1 MLVPAADYLTYA
13 EAVALYGDLRDAGIT
28 ALVKSV
34 GPPTFPYGEGM
45 YYQLWIE
52 ETEAEAAREMVEA
65 FEAARTSLRALR
77 CPKCGA
83 PDPPPVSNRPAWW
96 KQLFYAGTTLHKCA
110 RCGAEFPV

>member
-13 EAVALYGDLRDAGIT
+13 EAVALYNDLREVDII
-28 ALVKSV
+28 ALVKSA

-52 ETEAEAAREMVEA
+52 ETETEAARETVEA
-65 FEAARTSLRALR
+65 FEAERTSLRALR

-83 PDPPPVSNRPAWW
+83 PDPPVSTHPAWW
-96 KQLFYAGTTLHKCA
+96 KRLFYAGTILHKCES
-110 RCGAEFPV
+110 CGAEFPV